1 MRLSTKLLALP
12 LATLFAVATVQA
24 NQPPAA
30 QQPAQVASQ
39 QKVMEIQTKLAN
51 VQKQVIEENT
61 ELKKKQ
67 ENLQASFNSVAAEAG
82 FPKEKEK
89 KFVELQKK
97 LQTADPASEE
107 AQQMQAQLQQYQQDF
122 MKARTA
128 IMNDPELQQKQQD
141 YQSSLIAAMTE
152 KEPKVQAWI
161 QELNSMRGGVQ

>member
-51 VQKQVIEENT
+51 VQEQVIEENA
-61 ELKKKQ
+61 ELKQ
-67 ENLQASFNSVAAEAG
+67 QQDELQSSFNTVAAEAG
-82 FPKEKEK
+82 FPKEKEE
-89 KFVELQKK
+89 KFVEIQKK
-97 LQTADPASEE
+97 LQKADPASEE

-128 IMNDPELQQKQQD
+128 IMNDPELQKKQQD
-141 YQSSLIAAMTE
+141 YQSSLLAAMTE
-152 KEPKVQAWI
+152 KEPRVKQWI
-161 QELNSMRGGVQ
+161 QELNTMRGGVQ